1 MVNVMQVVQ
10 YIQTREENSTLV
22 DQHITSMLISTYKMH
37 IINMVE
43 KLLNSKFQKLQI
55 VYNSIK
61 EASEKTKVKYNT
73 IQKRLKNPNFPNYFY
88 IKYPNKN
95 VDI

>member
-10 YIQTREENSTLV
+10 YIQTREEKDGV
-22 DQHITSMLISTYKMH
+22 
-37 IINMVE
+37 
-43 KLLNSKFQKLQI
+43 

-73 IQKRLKNPNFPNYFY
+73 IQRRLKNPNFPNYFY
-88 IKYPNKN
+88 IKYSNKN
-95 VDI
+95 INQLKYE

>member
-1 MVNVMQVVQ
+1 MSMVLQKKLFL
-10 YIQTREENSTLV
+10 IQKTFRRFKKRMKAGV
-22 DQHITSMLISTYKMH
+22 YLISNNVKDG
-37 IINMVE
+37 V
-43 KLLNSKFQKLQI
+43 

-73 IQKRLKNPNFPNYFY
+73 IQRRLKNPNFPNYFY